1 MTKRLSSALL
11 LGLVLLPALAM
22 ATLQVG
28 DPAPNFSIPDS
39 TGTFRSLSEFRGQVV
54 QILFWANF

>member
-1 MTKRLSSALL
+1 MKKTRLALL
-11 LGLVLLPALAM
+11 AGLVLLPALAM